1 MLVINLRFLIHIAK
15 QIYLNQIDVSPSS
28 LAKKLYDIVYKWI
41 IYFHHLCA
49 LLRCWADVR
58 APSYFVSLMLH
69 SFFPPTYCHCSYL
82 LACPTCNWVLKQK
95 TIHDQ
100 TKWKQSVYIDKG
112 ICTQDFK
119 EVRKSSV
126 DREVFIFWLPDLS
139 LIYWITRIYFYFFG
153 IST

>member
-1 MLVINLRFLIHIAK
+1 M
-15 QIYLNQIDVSPSS
+15 
-28 LAKKLYDIVYKWI
+28 YKWI

-100 TKWKQSVYIDKG
+100 MKWKQSVYIDKG

-139 LIYWITRIYFYFFG
+139 LIYWITRISFYFFWNFNFKKKKIVHHEFRANST
-153 IST
+153 ISYKNYPVIRLLEMWYIA

>member
-1 MLVINLRFLIHIAK
+1 M
-15 QIYLNQIDVSPSS
+15 
-28 LAKKLYDIVYKWI
+28 YKWI

-100 TKWKQSVYIDKG
+100 MKWKQSVYIDKG

-139 LIYWITRIYFYFFG
+139 LIYWITRISFYFFG
-153 IST
+153 ISTLKKKIVHHEFRANSTISYKNYPVIRLLEMWYIA